1 MGLIDKIQ
9 GGSDDEET
17 AEYQCLTCH
26 TTFESTQLD
35 ATDVT
40 CQDCGSPNIRAA

>member
-1 MGLIDKIQ
+1 MGLIDKFK
-9 GGSDDEET
+9 GDSADEET

-35 ATDVT
+35 VANVT